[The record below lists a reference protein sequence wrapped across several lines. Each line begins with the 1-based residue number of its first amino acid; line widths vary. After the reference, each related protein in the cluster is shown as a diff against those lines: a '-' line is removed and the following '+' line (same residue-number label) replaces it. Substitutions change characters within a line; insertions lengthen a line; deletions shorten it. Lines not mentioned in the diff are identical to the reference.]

1 MSGLFLVFCVMAGA
15 ATDPS
20 SPEGFLEQLAASGA
34 DYWVET
40 CLGDQ
45 PAPDSIRS
53 FLSGV
58 VSISM
63 TPGRRVFQET
73 TTGYRVVFPESRW
86 GYRKNGR
93 FHSVTDTTVVEWRD
107 TGYGWVSVPVFGGP
121 TAVMDKTMGL
131 CGGLILTVV
140 IMGFAVMV
148 LVNVRRRFRE

>member
-1 MSGLFLVFCVMAGA
+1 MFLFFLVMAGGSP
-15 ATDPS
+15 DSS
-20 SPEGFLEQLAASGA
+20 SPEGFLARLAASGA

-40 CLGDQ
+40 GLVDH

-53 FLSGV
+53 FFSGLA
-58 VSISM
+58 SM
-63 TPGRRVFQET
+63 SVTPGRRVFEET
-73 TTGYRVVFPESRW
+73 TTGYRVVYPESRW

-107 TGYGWVSVPVFGGP
+107 TGYGWVSVPVFDGP
-121 TAVMDKTMGL
+121 TAVLDKTMGL

-140 IMGFAVMV
+140 IIGIAVLV